1 MTTISSALSLVDT
14 VGAAV
19 GRQAPSIATGGE
31 SGFDAI
37 FARAL
42 EQPEQSSTSARAD
55 LGESA
60 RVDRPAPTADDRRV
74 DDRRAEGAD
83 RRSSASDDRA
93 ATGVERSGSTDSSD
107 STDEVSEPR
116 DTAERAESADAG
128 LVQVVQVVSVVP
140 VQPVQPVQVA
150 VAAPLQLSPSLVPG
164 VVADAAV
171 PTGAGGVGSAAMVG
185 GAPSNVPGV
194 ASAPGVPGASHQSIA
209 VPTETPAETV
219 ATVQAENVA
228 VEPGAAA
235 PTTTAP
241 AAGDAVVDAAAT
253 APAEPARTE
262 SGPSSSA
269 TSTDLLGAAPAAPTS
284 GEQPTGDPNA
294 GQGGQPQTSLQ
305 PAPMVNEVAPE
316 AVVEAAP
323 VVATAPMAGSAASDD
338 AAPGGPAADARPSV
352 APVSASASS
361 SAPTIAERVEA
372 ATVRTPEPEAQRGL
386 DGTRLRDRFVGNGL
400 GGTMTVDLSDEGLG
414 QLSLQAHQGSGGLHV
429 TLAAGESSTRD
440 LLLSQSASL
449 RSELESLGSLGSLD
463 VTDSLP
469 GGGNGRGAAGDGRAT
484 GTGDRSGDAD
494 RRGRSDRSS
503 GDAGP
508 RPVAGS
514 TRSSTVRSAGST
526 GLDLLI

>member
-42 EQPEQSSTSARAD
+42 EQPDQSRASAGSG
-55 LGESA
+55 LGES
-60 RVDRPAPTADDRRV
+60 RTDDRPAPSTNDRRA

-83 RRSSASDDRA
+83 RRSRVSDDRA
-93 ATGVERSGSTDSSD
+93 AGDVDRSSSTDSTD

-116 DTAERAESADAG
+116 EKTERAEAADQGPA
-128 LVQVVQVVSVVP
+128 QVVP
-140 VQPVQPVQVA
+140 VGLVQPVQVA
-150 VAAPLQLSPSLVPG
+150 VAAPLQMSPSLVPG
-164 VVADAAV
+164 VSVDAAA
-171 PTGAGGVGSAAMVG
+171 PAGAGGAGSVAMVE
-185 GAPSNVPGV
+185 GAPST
-194 ASAPGVPGASHQSIA
+194 ALAAAAAPGVPGASHQSIA
-209 VPTETPAETV
+209 VPTEAPAETV
-219 ATVQAENVA
+219 ATVQADTVG
-228 VEPGAAA
+228 VDPGAAA

-241 AAGDAVVDAAAT
+241 TVPAAGDAVVEPAAA

-262 SGPSSSA
+262 TGPSSSA
-269 TSTDLLGAAPAAPTS
+269 APTDLLGAAPTAPAS
-284 GEQPTGDPNA
+284 GEQPTGDPSA
-294 GQGGQPQTSLQ
+294 GQGGQPQTSPQ
-305 PAPMVNEVAPE
+305 PAPMVNDVAPE

-323 VVATAPMAGSAASDD
+323 VVPSAPMAASAAGDE
-338 AAPGGPAADARPSV
+338 AAPAGPAADARPAV
-352 APVSASASS
+352 APVSVSASS
-361 SAPTIAERVEA
+361 SAPTVAERVEA
-372 ATVRTPEPEAQRGL
+372 ATVRTPEPEAQQSL
-386 DGTRLRDRFVGNGL
+386 DGTRVRDRFVGNGL

-429 TLAAGESSTRD
+429 TLAAGESSTRE

-494 RRGRSDRSS
+494 RRSRSDRSS
-503 GDAGP
+503 SDAGS
-508 RPVAGS
+508 RPIAGG

>member
-55 LGESA
+55 LGESP

-128 LVQVVQVVSVVP
+128 LVQVVSVVP

-171 PTGAGGVGSAAMVG
+171 PTGAGGVGSAAMVE
-185 GAPSNVPGV
+185 GAPSNAPGV
-194 ASAPGVPGASHQSIA
+194 ASAPAVPGASHQSIA

-262 SGPSSSA
+262 SSPSSSA

-294 GQGGQPQTSLQ
+294 GQGGQPQASLQ